1 MRVQTDVIV
10 LLLPNINLLNG
21 QLFQKRERRN
31 FQRFLDIKQLRS
43 DLSSN
48 IAGLRLIKGMRLL
61 KNVNLFKR
69 DFR

>member
-61 KNVNLFKR
+61 KNVNIFKR